1 LIENKILIYNI
12 DMTEKYLSDKDM
24 NQVLDDLTA
33 YGILNKVDSE
43 GNKQEVKL
51 TKAREKRVEA
61 SLDLAPIAVTS
72 ALMFQLYKDG
82 TLQKILD
89 EVKKGKSE

>member
-33 YGILNKVDSE
+33 YGILQKRDAE

-51 TKAREKRVEA
+51 TKARKKRVEA